1 VWSRVEF
8 PDLNGWIEILCLAV
22 IFYYLFFF
30 LKGTRGA
37 PVLTGLV
44 LLFIGIIVLTRLIH
58 LNALN
63 WLLGRF
69 SVYLAIAVL
78 IIFQPEIR
86 RALAKLGKQSAFG
99 GFGNALSNETMVDQI
114 VQAAGYLAL
123 RKIGALIAI
132 EQAIGTR
139 PVQETG
145 IKLDSAV
152 TPELLANVFSPH
164 APLHDGGVIIAGNR
178 IVAARCM
185 FPLSEQDE
193 FSKALGTRHRAA
205 MGLSDETDAVVVVV
219 SEETGLI
226 SVSHEGRLIQN
237 LDDDHLR
244 HFLAGRLLRARKA
257 DYRWERLQ
265 RQARQV
271 LRWVRQRLLL
281 GDCSKQGG

>member
-1 VWSRVEF
+1 MWSRVEF
-8 PDLNGWIEILCLAV
+8 PGLNGWIEILCLAV
-22 IFYYLFFF
+22 VFYYLFFF

-44 LLFIGIIVLTRLIH
+44 LLFIGLIMLTRLIH
-58 LNALN
+58 LDALN

-69 SVYLAIAVL
+69 LVYLALAVL

-86 RALAKLGKQSAFG
+86 RGLAELGKRHL
-99 GFGNALSNETMVDQI
+99 FGNTFSNETLVDQI
-114 VQAAGYLAL
+114 VQATGYLAL

-152 TPELLANVFSPH
+152 TPELLAGIFSPH
-164 APLHDGGVIIAGNR
+164 APLHDGGVIIAANR

-193 FSKALGTRHRAA
+193 LGKALGTRHRAA
-205 MGLSDETDAVVVVV
+205 VGLSDETDAVVIVV
-219 SEETGLI
+219 SEETGAI
-226 SVSHEGRLIQN
+226 SVSHDGRLIQN
-237 LDDDHLR
+237 LDENHLR
-244 HFLAGRLLRARKA
+244 RFLSGLLLHARKT
-257 DYRWERLQ
+257 DFWRSRLKRHA
-265 RQARQV
+265 RQAFC
-271 LRWVRQRLLL
+271 WVRQRLWRGL
-281 GDCSKQGG
+281 KQGR

>member
-1 VWSRVEF
+1 MWSRVEF
-8 PDLNGWIEILCLAV
+8 PGLNGWIEILCLAI

-44 LLFIGIIVLTRLIH
+44 LLFIGLIVLTRLIH
-58 LNALN
+58 LDALN

-69 SVYLAIAVL
+69 SVYLAVALL

-86 RALAKLGKQSAFG
+86 RALAELGKQHL
-99 GFGNALSNETMVDQI
+99 FGNAFSNETMVDQI
-114 VQAAGYLAL
+114 VQATGYLAL

-132 EQAIGTR
+132 EQAIGMR
-139 PVQETG
+139 QVQETG

-152 TPELLANVFSPH
+152 TPELLAGIFSPY

-193 FSKALGTRHRAA
+193 LGKALGTRHRAA
-205 MGLSDETDAVVVVV
+205 VGLSDETDAVVIVV
-219 SEETGLI
+219 SEETGVI
-226 SVSHEGRLIQN
+226 SVSHDGRLIQN
-237 LDDDHLR
+237 LDENHLR
-244 HFLAGRLLRARKA
+244 RFLSGLLLHARRTDHRRTRLKRHA
-257 DYRWERLQ
+257 Q
-265 RQARQV
+265 QV
-271 LRWVRQRLLL
+271 LLWVRHRLWR
-281 GDCSKQGG
+281 GDKRE

>member
-58 LNALN
+58 LDALS

-86 RALAKLGKQSAFG
+86 RALAELGKQHL
-99 GFGNALSNETMVDQI
+99 FGNALSNETMVDQI
-114 VQAAGYLAL
+114 VEATMYLA
-123 RKIGALIAI
+123 RGKIGALIAI
-132 EQAIGTR
+132 ERAIGTR
-139 PVQETG
+139 PIQETG
-145 IKLDSAV
+145 IMLDSAV
-152 TPELLANVFSPH
+152 TSELLANVFSPH

-185 FPLSEQDE
+185 FPLSEQDK

-205 MGLSDETDAVVVVV
+205 VGLSDETDAVVVVV

-226 SVSHEGRLIQN
+226 SVSHEGHLIQN
-237 LDDDHLR
+237 LDEDHLR
-244 HFLAGRLLRARKA
+244 HLLSDLLLQARKA
-257 DYRWERLQ
+257 DYRWARLQ
-265 RQARQV
+265 HQARQV
-271 LRWVRQRLLL
+271 LDRFRRQS
-281 GDCSKQGG
+281 GT

>member
-1 VWSRVEF
+1 MWSRVEF
-8 PDLNGWIEILCLAV
+8 PGLNGWIEILCLAV

-44 LLFIGIIVLTRLIH
+44 LLFIGLIVLTRLIH
-58 LNALN
+58 LDALN

-69 SVYLAIAVL
+69 LVYLAVAVL

-86 RALAKLGKQSAFG
+86 RALAELGKQHL
-99 GFGNALSNETMVDQI
+99 FGNAFSNETMVDQI
-114 VQAAGYLAL
+114 VQATGYLAL

-152 TPELLANVFSPH
+152 TPELLAGIFSPH

-193 FSKALGTRHRAA
+193 LGKALGTRHRAA
-205 MGLSDETDAVVVVV
+205 LGLSDETDAVVIVV

-226 SVSHEGRLIQN
+226 AVSHDGRLIQN
-237 LDDDHLR
+237 LDENHLR
-244 HFLAGRLLRARKA
+244 RFLSGLLLRARKTDDRGA
-257 DYRWERLQ
+257 RLK
-265 RQARQV
+265 RHAHQV
-271 LRWVRQRLLL
+271 LFWVRHQLWR
-281 GDCSKQGG
+281 GDKRG

>member
-1 VWSRVEF
+1 MWSRVEF
-8 PDLNGWIEILCLAV
+8 PGLNGWIEILCLAV
-22 IFYYLFFF
+22 VFYYLFFF

-44 LLFIGIIVLTRLIH
+44 LLFIGIIVLTRLFH
-58 LNALN
+58 LDALS

-86 RALAKLGKQSAFG
+86 RALAELGKKHL
-99 GFGNALSNETMVDQI
+99 FGNALGDETLVDQI
-114 VQAAGYLAL
+114 VQAAMYLAH

-139 PVQETG
+139 LVQETG

-178 IVAARCM
+178 IVAARCL

-193 FSKALGTRHRAA
+193 FSKTLGTRHRAA
-205 MGLSDETDAVVVVV
+205 MGLSDETDAVVIVV
-219 SEETGLI
+219 SEETGMI

-237 LDDDHLR
+237 LDGDRLR
-244 HFLAGRLLRARKA
+244 HFLSGLLLRERKA
-257 DYRWERLQ
+257 DYGWERFR

-271 LRWVRQRLLL
+271 LLWAGQRLWR
-281 GDCSKQGG
+281 GNKRG

>member
-1 VWSRVEF
+1 MWSRVEF

-44 LLFIGIIVLTRLIH
+44 LLFIGLIVLTRLIH
-58 LNALN
+58 LDALN

-69 SVYLAIAVL
+69 SVYLAVAVL
-78 IIFQPEIR
+78 VIFQPEIR
-86 RALAKLGKQSAFG
+86 RALAELGKQHL
-99 GFGNALSNETMVDQI
+99 FGNAFSNETLVDQI

-132 EQAIGTR
+132 ERAIGTR

-152 TPELLANVFSPH
+152 TPELLAGIFSPH
-164 APLHDGGVIIAGNR
+164 APLHDGGVVIAGNR
-178 IVAARCM
+178 MVAARCM

-193 FSKALGTRHRAA
+193 FGKALGTRHRAA
-205 MGLSDETDAVVVVV
+205 VGLSDETDAVVIVV
-219 SEETGLI
+219 SEETGMI
-226 SVSHEGRLIQN
+226 SVSHDGRLIQN
-237 LDDDHLR
+237 LDENHLR
-244 HFLAGRLLRARKA
+244 RFLSGLLLHTRKT
-257 DYRWERLQ
+257 DYRGARLK
-265 RQARQV
+265 RHAHQV
-271 LRWVRQRLLL
+271 LLWVQHWLWR
-281 GDCSKQGG
+281 GDKRG